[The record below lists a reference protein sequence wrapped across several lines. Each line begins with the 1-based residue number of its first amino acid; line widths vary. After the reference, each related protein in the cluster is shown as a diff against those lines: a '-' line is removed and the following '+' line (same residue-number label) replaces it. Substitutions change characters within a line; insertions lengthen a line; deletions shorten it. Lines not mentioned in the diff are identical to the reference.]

1 MWSKA
6 QDFLASDAPPE
17 IEIVSSPKS
26 QSFTMMSVS
35 SPDSKQS
42 EAFIATTALFFLFS
56 SSAKEDKVFLRLPA
70 AWRDLWT
77 EYAER
82 KKEKSDEAD
91 RNAIRIFRDMV
102 REKRDQELEDGVL
115 IQGAFRNRTPARPAD
130 NSDESGPDKSV
141 KSILTSEAYQK
152 IWADKSNTASY
163 QIMLVSYLFLEAFH
177 VADGVSN
184 LVCSSPCGVSRTK
197 FSVLLIENK

>member
-1 MWSKA
+1 VWSKA

-115 IQGAFRNRTPARPAD
+115 IQGPAD

-184 LVCSSPCGVSRTK
+184 LVCSSPCGVSKTK